1 MKLPAFIRLSKQ
13 NIYIFRRRI
22 PADVAQYF
30 NTKEIRVSLR
40 TGFIRDAVS
49 GARMLAAEA
58 DLLFFHLRN
67 NMAIDKNNKLMEILR
82 QKKIDIFR
90 VEENERLR
98 DLLADKQSE
107 IISKN
112 LQHDR
117 ELSLVQAAKGL
128 EAAPYT
134 KSPLLSVLIDEF
146 LGAESVARRADRLST
161 VRKDKDALRLFI
173 EIVGDRAINEIRQAD
188 AVKFAKNIRTFK
200 ARDKQRATNTANNN
214 MGSISKFSDWVR
226 TFHPEVGHTKLEF
239 TGLRFP
245 KICKASD
252 ERKMF
257 ELDEIK
263 LIFTHPKLHKERV
276 YDPAKF
282 WLLHIALYSGMRL
295 EEIAQLDPSTDI
307 IRNAEGILFF
317 SINET
322 GPKSLKNDHSIR
334 QVPVHS
340 ELIKL
345 GLLDYIN
352 SIKSKSKS
360 LFVDATIR
368 DGRLGKA
375 IGKRTNYFINHTV
388 GIQKTLHSFRHTF
401 ATLLKRAMVDEGITA
416 ALLGHSHGG
425 ITYSRYG
432 KHYELKKLQAV
443 MEEHIKFDVTA
454 SQSESGRH
462 HS

>member
-13 NIYIFRRRI
+13 NVYIFRRRI
-22 PADVAQYF
+22 PTDVAQYF

-98 DLLADKQSE
+98 DLLANKQSE

-112 LQHDR
+112 RQHER
-117 ELSLVQAAKGL
+117 ELSLVHSAKGL
-128 EAAPYT
+128 GAGPLTKAPM
-134 KSPLLSVLIDEF
+134 LSSFIAEF
-146 LGAESVARRADRLST
+146 LNSESVERRRDKPAT
-161 VRKDKDALRLFI
+161 VRKDKDALNLFV
-173 EIVGDRAINEIRQAD
+173 EIVGDRSINEIRQSD
-188 AVKFAKNIRTFK
+188 AVKFAKEIRTFK
-200 ARDKQRATNTANNN
+200 ARDTQRATNTANNH
-214 MGSISKFSDWVR
+214 MSSISKFSEWIS
-226 TFHPEVGHTKLEF
+226 TFHPEAGHTKLDF
-239 TGLRFP
+239 SGLRFP
-245 KICKASD
+245 KASKASD
-252 ERKMF
+252 EREMF

-263 LIFTHPKLHKERV
+263 AIFTHPKLHKERV
-276 YDPAKF
+276 IDSSKF

-307 IRNAEGILFF
+307 VMSESGILYFD
-317 SINET
+317 INET
-322 GPKSLKNDHSIR
+322 GSKSLKTKNSNR

-340 ELIKL
+340 ALLNL
-345 GLLDYIN
+345 GLMDYIN

-360 LFVDATIR
+360 LFVDATKR

-388 GIQKTLHSFRHTF
+388 GVQKTLHSFRHTF
-401 ATLLKRAMVDEGITA
+401 ATLLKRAMVEESISA
-416 ALLGHSHGG
+416 ALLGHSQGG
-425 ITYSRYG
+425 ITYNRYG
-432 KHYELKKLQAV
+432 KQYELKMLQAL
-443 MEEHIKFDVTA
+443 MEEHIKFDV
-454 SQSESGRH
+454 SQSQKK
-462 HS
+462 